1 MKDKLPP
8 ENTLKPHNMRKDV
21 VAVDLFCGVGGKTRG
36 FIDAGI
42 PVVAGIDVDEKCA
55 YSYQF
60 NNPGA
65 IFVNKG
71 VEELSKAE
79 LENFY
84 PENAIKVLIG
94 CAPCQPFSSYS
105 FRYGAAKSTSRKG
118 DDRWGLL
125 YAFRDRIL
133 DLLPEIVTA
142 ENVPE
147 IFRLNHLVYRRF
159 VKDLIANG
167 YSVSQGIVKC
177 ADYGVPQTRERLVLL
192 ASRLGPISMI
202 APTHAPENY
211 VTVRDAIGKL
221 PKIEAGAIPKR
232 RDALHRSSRLSDLN
246 MERIKATAEGG
257 GWRDWQDELK
267 LDCHKRASG
276 ATYPSVYGRMNWD
289 ELAPTITTQ
298 CFGLGNGRFGHPKQ
312 NRAIS
317 LREAALLQTF
327 PSEYQFVAPDEKVTF
342 KNIGRHI
349 GNAVPPALGRA
360 IALSILRHLEEVAQ
374 QPPNTHD
381 LKRSSQRNQ

>member
-1 MKDKLPP
+1 MKKNPP
-8 ENTLKPHNMRKDV
+8 PKNILKPPSMRKGV
-21 VAVDLFCGVGGKTRG
+21 AAVDLFCGVGGKTRG

-42 PVVAGIDVDEKCA
+42 PVTAGIDIDDKCA
-55 YSYQF
+55 YGYQH

-71 VEELSKAE
+71 VENVSKTE

-84 PENAIKVLIG
+84 PPNAVKVLIG

-105 FRYGAAKSTSRKG
+105 FRYGAAKITSRNN

-133 DLLPEIVTA
+133 DLMPEIVTA

-159 VKDLIANG
+159 VKDLITNG
-167 YSVSQGIVKC
+167 YFVSQGIVKC

-202 APTHAPENY
+202 APTHTQENY
-211 VTVRDAIGKL
+211 VTVRDAIGAL
-221 PKIEAGAIPKR
+221 PRIKAGAIPKR
-232 RDALHRSSRLSDLN
+232 RDALHKSSRLSELN

-257 GWRDWQDELK
+257 SWRDWKEELK
-267 LDCHKRASG
+267 LDCHKRA
-276 ATYPSVYGRMNWD
+276 
-289 ELAPTITTQ
+289 
-298 CFGLGNGRFGHPKQ
+298 
-312 NRAIS
+312 
-317 LREAALLQTF
+317 
-327 PSEYQFVAPDEKVTF
+327 
-342 KNIGRHI
+342 
-349 GNAVPPALGRA
+349 
-360 IALSILRHLEEVAQ
+360 
-374 QPPNTHD
+374 
-381 LKRSSQRNQ
+381 

>member
-1 MKDKLPP
+1 MKSKFPK
-8 ENTLKPHNMRKDV
+8 EKTRQPHGPRKSV

-60 NNPGA
+60 NNPGTV
-65 IFVNKG
+65 FVNKG
-71 VEELSKAE
+71 VEEISKTE
-79 LENFY
+79 LESFY
-84 PENAIKVLIG
+84 PKNAVKVLIG

-105 FRYGAAKSTSRKG
+105 FRYGAAKSTSRDG

-159 VKDLIANG
+159 VEDLLANG
-167 YSVSQGIVKC
+167 YFVSQGIVKC

-202 APTHAPENY
+202 APTHAPESY

-232 RDALHRSSRLSDLN
+232 RDALHRSSRLSNLN

-257 GWRDWQDELK
+257 GWQDWQDELK
-267 LDCHKRASG
+267 LACHKRASG

-289 ELAPTITTQ
+289 GLAPTITTQ

-327 PSEYQFVAPDEKVTF
+327 PSDYQFVAPAEKLTF

-360 IALSILRHLEEVAQ
+360 IALSILRHVEEVWQ
-374 QPPNTHD
+374 
-381 LKRSSQRNQ
+381 

>member
-1 MKDKLPP
+1 MIPNLPL
-8 ENTLKPHNMRKDV
+8 ENTQKPHSIRKGV
-21 VAVDLFCGVGGKTRG
+21 VAVDLFCGVGGKTHG

-42 PVVAGIDVDEKCA
+42 PVAAGIDIDEKCA

-65 IFVNKG
+65 VFVNKG
-71 VEELSKAE
+71 IEELSKYE

-84 PENAIKVLIG
+84 PKNVTRVLIG

-125 YAFRDRIL
+125 YAFRDKIL
-133 DLLPEIVTA
+133 DFLPEIVTA

-159 VKDLIANG
+159 VKDLTANG
-167 YSVSQGIVKC
+167 YSVSHGIVKC
-177 ADYGVPQTRERLVLL
+177 ADFGVPQTRERLVLL

-202 APTHAPENY
+202 APTHTPANY
-211 VTVRDAIGKL
+211 VTVRDAIGKM
-221 PKIEAGAIPKR
+221 PRIEAGAIPSR

-246 MERIKATAEGG
+246 MQRIKVTAEGG
-257 GWRDWQDELK
+257 GWRDWQDDLK

-327 PSEYQFVAPDEKVTF
+327 PPDYQFVAPDEKVTF

-349 GNAVPPALGRA
+349 GNAVPPVLGRA
-360 IALSILRHLEEVAQ
+360 IALSILRHLGEVEK

-381 LKRSSQRNQ
+381 LKCNSQRSQ

>member
-1 MKDKLPP
+1 MKRKSPP
-8 ENTLKPHNMRKDV
+8 DATLNAKSTRKSV
-21 VAVDLFCGVGGKTRG
+21 AAVDLFCGVGGKTRG

-55 YSYQF
+55 HSYEY

-65 IFVNKG
+65 IFIHKG
-71 VEELSKAE
+71 VEELSKAA
-79 LENFY
+79 LEDLY
-84 PENAIKVLIG
+84 PENSIKVLIG

-105 FRYGAAKSTSRKG
+105 FRYGAAKNMSRKG

-202 APTHAPENY
+202 APTHTPENY
-211 VTVRDAIGKL
+211 VTVRNAIGAM

-232 RDALHRSSRLSDLN
+232 RDSLHRSSRLSELN
-246 MERIKATAEGG
+246 MKRIKATAEGG
-257 GWRDWQDELK
+257 GWQDWPEEMK
-267 LDCHKRASG
+267 LECHKRASG
-276 ATYPSVYGRMNWD
+276 ATYPSVYGRMSWD

-327 PSEYQFVAPDEKVTF
+327 PPEYQFVAPDEKVTF

-360 IALSILRHLEEVAQ
+360 IAISILRHLEEVEQ
-374 QPPNTHD
+374 QPPNIHD
-381 LKRSSQRNQ
+381 LRCSSQRSQ